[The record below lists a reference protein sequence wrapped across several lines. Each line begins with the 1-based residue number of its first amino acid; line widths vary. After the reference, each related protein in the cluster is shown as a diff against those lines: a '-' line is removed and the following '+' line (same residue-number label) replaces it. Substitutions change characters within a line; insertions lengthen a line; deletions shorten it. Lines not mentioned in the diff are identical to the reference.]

1 MRKQWLNIVIYLT
14 NRVYRGKQSVITKT
28 GAAAIAEVFSLIL
41 FEIALAIISLP
52 LYVGVKSDTMS
63 AFLAEKG
70 VYEKINFDYA
80 IRRVLTL
87 TGLGIFFFIWALKLG
102 IILAVPVIY
111 GPLQLY
117 HVSELQPVDIVDK
130 ALIETETAIQT
141 AGIQESM
148 QRSVLKEV
156 RKTKEGNYIFSGTG
170 KSLATVVLLL
180 SDQQTAIY
188 YGDIDKNG
196 NWQIE
201 HLQKDF
207 ALREG
212 NHSVL
217 VFSWDKKN
225 ATRSEISDVQFF
237 KVRTNWYDSVVRNVD
252 VLANWSVVIVVMT
265 GMFLTILTI

>member
-170 KSLATVVLLL
+170 KSLATVVL
-180 SDQQTAIY
+180 
-188 YGDIDKNG
+188 
-196 NWQIE
+196 
-201 HLQKDF
+201 
-207 ALREG
+207 
-212 NHSVL
+212 
-217 VFSWDKKN
+217 
-225 ATRSEISDVQFF
+225 
-237 KVRTNWYDSVVRNVD
+237 
-252 VLANWSVVIVVMT
+252 
-265 GMFLTILTI
+265 